1 MQHIRNA
8 VQQFLKTQPPARIIA
23 IGFAL
28 LILCGAALLMLPF
41 SVHPGV
47 HITPLNAL
55 FTSTSAVCVT
65 GLVVVDTGDTFSLFG
80 QLVIAVLIQIGGLG
94 VASIGMG
101 LALVTGRRISLKGR
115 SLVREALNVE
125 NLNGM
130 VKLVRAVLLMT
141 VLCEAAGAVLSFP
154 AFARD
159 HMPLRAVWL
168 SIFHSIASFNNA
180 GFDALGGGTSLI
192 PYRDDLLLN
201 IVTDALVIVGGIG
214 FMVILDVGRCRGNFR
229 KMSFHTKVVLST
241 TAVLLFGGM
250 ALARYGV
257 SLPAFGAAEGSNPL
271 MRSAAFGA
279 VTFAFYNFFG
289 SVGILAPLGEAA
301 SSKRAARRGVLLGTA
316 LLLLIAYS
324 VLLAV
329 MAVPETAD
337 AELPM
342 LALAYGLSRPLGYVY
357 GILLLLC
364 MYGSALSMTV
374 AITTYA
380 SARSERVEKRRG
392 WFILALG
399 ALGYA
404 ASSVG
409 FGDLI
414 SVVYPVFGYCSSVF
428 IVCLLVHAAQT
439 RKKEYKFF
447 ENSGTKEEEISS

>member
-1 MQHIRNA
+1 MEEKKWNA
-8 VQQFLKTQPPARIIA
+8 GSIGLTFAGSFLGAGYVSGQELWQFFGSFGGGGLLGVLAA
-23 IGFAL
+23 LAL
-28 LILCGAALLMLPF
+28 L
-41 SVHPGV
+41 
-47 HITPLNAL
+47 
-55 FTSTSAVCVT
+55 AV
-65 GLVVVDTGDTFSLFG
+65 F
-80 QLVIAVLIQIGGLG
+80 
-94 VASIGMG
+94 G
-101 LALVTGRRISLKGR
+101 LALMYIISRTGIA
-115 SLVREALNVE
+115 E
-125 NLNGM
+125 M
-130 VKLVRAVLLMT
+130 DAVLVPWKRLAWLRKLSSALQLILLFGVIAIMYAGGGALLEQLFSLPTWLGRTLM
-141 VLCEAAGAVLSFP
+141 AALVTLVALRGLRGAVG
-154 AFARD
+154 AF
-159 HMPLRAVWL
+159 
-168 SIFHSIASFNNA
+168 
-180 GFDALGGGTSLI
+180 SLI
-192 PYRDDLLLN
+192 VP
-201 IVTDALVIVGGIG
+201 VIVA
-214 FMVILDVGRCRGNFR
+214 L
-229 KMSFHTKVVLST
+229 T
-241 TAVLLFGGM
+241 LLFGGM

-357 GILLLLC
+357 GVLLLLC

>member
-1 MQHIRNA
+1 MEEKKWNA
-8 VQQFLKTQPPARIIA
+8 GSIGLTFAGSFLGAGYVSGQELWQFFGSFGGGGLLGVLAA
-23 IGFAL
+23 MAL
-28 LILCGAALLMLPF
+28 L
-41 SVHPGV
+41 
-47 HITPLNAL
+47 
-55 FTSTSAVCVT
+55 AV
-65 GLVVVDTGDTFSLFG
+65 F
-80 QLVIAVLIQIGGLG
+80 
-94 VASIGMG
+94 G
-101 LALVTGRRISLKGR
+101 LALMYIISRTGIA
-115 SLVREALNVE
+115 E
-125 NLNGM
+125 M
-130 VKLVRAVLLMT
+130 DAVLVPWERLAWLRKLSSALQLILLFGVIAIMYAGGGALLEQLFSLPTWLGRTLMA
-141 VLCEAAGAVLSFP
+141 VLVTLVALRGLRGAVG
-154 AFARD
+154 AF
-159 HMPLRAVWL
+159 
-168 SIFHSIASFNNA
+168 
-180 GFDALGGGTSLI
+180 SLI
-192 PYRDDLLLN
+192 VP
-201 IVTDALVIVGGIG
+201 VIVA
-214 FMVILDVGRCRGNFR
+214 L
-229 KMSFHTKVVLST
+229 T
-241 TAVLLFGGM
+241 LLFGGM

-257 SLPAFGAAEGSNPL
+257 SLPAFGAAQGSNPL

-301 SSKRAARRGVLLGTA
+301 SSGKAARRGVLLGTA

-380 SARSERVEKRRG
+380 AARSERVEKRRG

-439 RKKEYKFF
+439 RKKSEIFLKMQEQKRTQFRLNNKSEEMVTFCFQIVTISQRLLKKPVLYCMKCITHSK
-447 ENSGTKEEEISS
+447 SGKGRTATWNRRWNPSRRRRRRRAP

>member
-1 MQHIRNA
+1 MIDY
-8 VQQFLKTQPPARIIA
+8 
-23 IGFAL
+23 AL
-28 LILCGAALLMLPF
+28 LLIRLLFVALLYLFLFAIMKTGIGAVRGQRKRERTWSLSVERGPKELRGVSIVVRGPVIVGRNPGADIVIGAGYVSGQELWQFFGSFGGGGLLGVLAAL
-41 SVHPGV
+41 
-47 HITPLNAL
+47 AL
-55 FTSTSAVCVT
+55 LAV
-65 GLVVVDTGDTFSLFG
+65 F
-80 QLVIAVLIQIGGLG
+80 
-94 VASIGMG
+94 G
-101 LALVTGRRISLKGR
+101 LALMYIISRTGIA
-115 SLVREALNVE
+115 E
-125 NLNGM
+125 M
-130 VKLVRAVLLMT
+130 DAVLVPWERLAWLRKLSSALQLILLFGVIAIMYAGGGALLEQLFLLPTWLGRTLMA
-141 VLCEAAGAVLSFP
+141 VLVTLVALRGLRGAVG
-154 AFARD
+154 AF
-159 HMPLRAVWL
+159 
-168 SIFHSIASFNNA
+168 
-180 GFDALGGGTSLI
+180 SLI
-192 PYRDDLLLN
+192 VP
-201 IVTDALVIVGGIG
+201 VIVA
-214 FMVILDVGRCRGNFR
+214 L
-229 KMSFHTKVVLST
+229 T
-241 TAVLLFGGM
+241 LLFGGM

-301 SSKRAARRGVLLGTA
+301 SFKRAARRGVLLGTA

>member
-1 MQHIRNA
+1 MSGQELW
-8 VQQFLKTQPPARIIA
+8 QFFGSFGGGGLLGVLAA
-23 IGFAL
+23 MAL
-28 LILCGAALLMLPF
+28 L
-41 SVHPGV
+41 
-47 HITPLNAL
+47 
-55 FTSTSAVCVT
+55 AV
-65 GLVVVDTGDTFSLFG
+65 F
-80 QLVIAVLIQIGGLG
+80 
-94 VASIGMG
+94 G
-101 LALVTGRRISLKGR
+101 LALMYIISRTGIA
-115 SLVREALNVE
+115 E
-125 NLNGM
+125 M
-130 VKLVRAVLLMT
+130 DAVLVPWERLAWLRKLSSALQLILLFGVIAIMYAGGGALLEQLFSLPT
-141 VLCEAAGAVLSFP
+141 WRGLRGAVG
-154 AFARD
+154 AF
-159 HMPLRAVWL
+159 
-168 SIFHSIASFNNA
+168 
-180 GFDALGGGTSLI
+180 SLI
-192 PYRDDLLLN
+192 VP
-201 IVTDALVIVGGIG
+201 VIVA
-214 FMVILDVGRCRGNFR
+214 L
-229 KMSFHTKVVLST
+229 T
-241 TAVLLFGGM
+241 LLFGGM

-257 SLPAFGAAEGSNPL
+257 SLPALGAAEGSNPL

-357 GILLLLC
+357 GVLLLLC

>member
-1 MQHIRNA
+1 MEEKKWNA
-8 VQQFLKTQPPARIIA
+8 GSIGLTFAGSFLGAGYVSGQELWQFFGSFGGGGLLGVLAA
-23 IGFAL
+23 MAL
-28 LILCGAALLMLPF
+28 L
-41 SVHPGV
+41 
-47 HITPLNAL
+47 
-55 FTSTSAVCVT
+55 AV
-65 GLVVVDTGDTFSLFG
+65 F
-80 QLVIAVLIQIGGLG
+80 
-94 VASIGMG
+94 G
-101 LALVTGRRISLKGR
+101 LALMYIISRTGIA
-115 SLVREALNVE
+115 E
-125 NLNGM
+125 M
-130 VKLVRAVLLMT
+130 DAVLVPWERLAWLRKLSSALQLILLFGVIAIMYAGGGALLEQLFSLPT
-141 VLCEAAGAVLSFP
+141 WLGRTLVALRGLRGAVG
-154 AFARD
+154 AF
-159 HMPLRAVWL
+159 
-168 SIFHSIASFNNA
+168 
-180 GFDALGGGTSLI
+180 SLI
-192 PYRDDLLLN
+192 VP
-201 IVTDALVIVGGIG
+201 VIVA
-214 FMVILDVGRCRGNFR
+214 L
-229 KMSFHTKVVLST
+229 T
-241 TAVLLFGGM
+241 LLFGGM

-301 SSKRAARRGVLLGTA
+301 SSGKAARRGVLLGTA

>member
-1 MQHIRNA
+1 MEEKKWNA
-8 VQQFLKTQPPARIIA
+8 GSIGLTFAGSFLGAGYVSGQELWQFFGSFGGGGLLGVLAA
-23 IGFAL
+23 MAL
-28 LILCGAALLMLPF
+28 L
-41 SVHPGV
+41 
-47 HITPLNAL
+47 
-55 FTSTSAVCVT
+55 AV
-65 GLVVVDTGDTFSLFG
+65 F
-80 QLVIAVLIQIGGLG
+80 
-94 VASIGMG
+94 G
-101 LALVTGRRISLKGR
+101 LALMYIISRTGIA
-115 SLVREALNVE
+115 E
-125 NLNGM
+125 M
-130 VKLVRAVLLMT
+130 DAVLVPWERLAWLRKLSSALQLILLFGVIAIMYAGGGALLEQLFSLPTWLGRTLMA
-141 VLCEAAGAVLSFP
+141 VLVTLVALRGLRGAVG
-154 AFARD
+154 AF
-159 HMPLRAVWL
+159 
-168 SIFHSIASFNNA
+168 
-180 GFDALGGGTSLI
+180 SLI
-192 PYRDDLLLN
+192 VP
-201 IVTDALVIVGGIG
+201 VIVA
-214 FMVILDVGRCRGNFR
+214 L
-229 KMSFHTKVVLST
+229 T
-241 TAVLLFGGM
+241 LLFGGM

-301 SSKRAARRGVLLGTA
+301 SSGKAARRGVLLGTA

-380 SARSERVEKRRG
+380 AARSERVEKRRG

-428 IVCLLVHAAQT
+428 IVCLLVHAAQV
-439 RKKEYKFF
+439 RKKERNFLKMQEQKRTQFRLNNKSEEMVTFCFQIVTISQRLLKKPVLYCMKCITHSK
-447 ENSGTKEEEISS
+447 SGKGRTATWNRRWNPSRRRRRRRAP

>member
-1 MQHIRNA
+1 MEEKKWNA
-8 VQQFLKTQPPARIIA
+8 GSIGLTFAGSFLGAGYVSGQELWQFFGSFGGGGLLGVLAA
-23 IGFAL
+23 MAL
-28 LILCGAALLMLPF
+28 L
-41 SVHPGV
+41 
-47 HITPLNAL
+47 
-55 FTSTSAVCVT
+55 AV
-65 GLVVVDTGDTFSLFG
+65 F
-80 QLVIAVLIQIGGLG
+80 
-94 VASIGMG
+94 G
-101 LALVTGRRISLKGR
+101 LALMYIISRTGIA
-115 SLVREALNVE
+115 E
-125 NLNGM
+125 M
-130 VKLVRAVLLMT
+130 DAVLVPWERLAWLRKLSSALQLILLFGVIAIMYAGGGALLEQLFSLPTWLGRTLMA
-141 VLCEAAGAVLSFP
+141 VLVTLVALRGLRGAVG
-154 AFARD
+154 AF
-159 HMPLRAVWL
+159 
-168 SIFHSIASFNNA
+168 
-180 GFDALGGGTSLI
+180 SLI
-192 PYRDDLLLN
+192 VP
-201 IVTDALVIVGGIG
+201 VIVALTLI
-214 FMVILDVGRCRGNFR
+214 
-229 KMSFHTKVVLST
+229 
-241 TAVLLFGGM
+241 FGGM

-301 SSKRAARRGVLLGTA
+301 SSGKAARRGVLLGTA

-357 GILLLLC
+357 GVLLLLC

-428 IVCLLVHAAQT
+428 IVCLLVHAAQV
-439 RKKEYKFF
+439 RKKERNFF
-447 ENSGTKEEEISS
+447 ENAGTKEDTISS

>member
-1 MQHIRNA
+1 MEEKKWNA
-8 VQQFLKTQPPARIIA
+8 GSIGLTFAGSFLGAGYVSGQELWQFFGSFGGGGLLGVLAA
-23 IGFAL
+23 MAL
-28 LILCGAALLMLPF
+28 L
-41 SVHPGV
+41 
-47 HITPLNAL
+47 
-55 FTSTSAVCVT
+55 AV
-65 GLVVVDTGDTFSLFG
+65 F
-80 QLVIAVLIQIGGLG
+80 
-94 VASIGMG
+94 G
-101 LALVTGRRISLKGR
+101 LALMYIISRAGI
-115 SLVREALNVE
+115 AD
-125 NLNGM
+125 M
-130 VKLVRAVLLMT
+130 DAVLVPWERLAWLRKLSSALQLILLFGVIAIMYAGGGALLEQLFSLPTWLGRTLMA
-141 VLCEAAGAVLSFP
+141 VLVTLVALRGLRGAVG
-154 AFARD
+154 AF
-159 HMPLRAVWL
+159 
-168 SIFHSIASFNNA
+168 
-180 GFDALGGGTSLI
+180 SLI
-192 PYRDDLLLN
+192 VP
-201 IVTDALVIVGGIG
+201 VIVA
-214 FMVILDVGRCRGNFR
+214 L
-229 KMSFHTKVVLST
+229 T
-241 TAVLLFGGM
+241 LLFGGM

-301 SSKRAARRGVLLGTA
+301 SSGRAARRGVLLGTA

-329 MAVPETAD
+329 LAVPETAD

-380 SARSERVEKRRG
+380 AARSERVEKRRE

-428 IVCLLVHAAQT
+428 IVCLLVHAVQT
-439 RKKEYKFF
+439 RKKEEKIF
-447 ENSGTKEEEISS
+447 ENSGTKEGEISS

>member
-1 MQHIRNA
+1 MEEKKWNA
-8 VQQFLKTQPPARIIA
+8 GSIGLTFAGSFLGAGYVSGQELWQFFGSFGGGGLLGVLAA
-23 IGFAL
+23 MAL
-28 LILCGAALLMLPF
+28 L
-41 SVHPGV
+41 
-47 HITPLNAL
+47 
-55 FTSTSAVCVT
+55 AV
-65 GLVVVDTGDTFSLFG
+65 F
-80 QLVIAVLIQIGGLG
+80 
-94 VASIGMG
+94 G
-101 LALVTGRRISLKGR
+101 LALMYIISRTGIA
-115 SLVREALNVE
+115 E
-125 NLNGM
+125 M
-130 VKLVRAVLLMT
+130 DAVLVPWERLAWLRKLSSALQLILLFGVIAIMYAGGGALLEQLFSLPTWLGRTLMA
-141 VLCEAAGAVLSFP
+141 VLVTLVALRGLRGAVG
-154 AFARD
+154 AF
-159 HMPLRAVWL
+159 
-168 SIFHSIASFNNA
+168 
-180 GFDALGGGTSLI
+180 SLI
-192 PYRDDLLLN
+192 VP
-201 IVTDALVIVGGIG
+201 VIVA
-214 FMVILDVGRCRGNFR
+214 L
-229 KMSFHTKVVLST
+229 T
-241 TAVLLFGGM
+241 LLFGGM

-301 SSKRAARRGVLLGTA
+301 SSGKAARRGVLLGTA

-357 GILLLLC
+357 GVLLLLC

-447 ENSGTKEEEISS
+447 ENSGTKEEEISSLNQHREMVTFCIQIVTISQRLLKKPVLYCMKCITHSKSGKGRTATWNRRWNPSRRRRRRRAP

>member
-1 MQHIRNA
+1 MDKKDKFDYSKLHKKIKKKMCRKRKVSLLQNKRSLQQKQRRRSDLEEKKWNA
-8 VQQFLKTQPPARIIA
+8 GSIGLTFAGSFLGAGYVSGQELWQFFGSFGGGGLLGVLAA
-23 IGFAL
+23 LAL
-28 LILCGAALLMLPF
+28 L
-41 SVHPGV
+41 
-47 HITPLNAL
+47 
-55 FTSTSAVCVT
+55 AV
-65 GLVVVDTGDTFSLFG
+65 F
-80 QLVIAVLIQIGGLG
+80 
-94 VASIGMG
+94 G
-101 LALVTGRRISLKGR
+101 LALMYIISRTGIA
-115 SLVREALNVE
+115 E
-125 NLNGM
+125 M
-130 VKLVRAVLLMT
+130 DAVLVPWERLAWLRKLSSALQLILLFGVIAIMYAGGGALLEQLFSLPTWLGRTLMA
-141 VLCEAAGAVLSFP
+141 VLVTLVALRGLRGAVG
-154 AFARD
+154 AF
-159 HMPLRAVWL
+159 
-168 SIFHSIASFNNA
+168 
-180 GFDALGGGTSLI
+180 SLI
-192 PYRDDLLLN
+192 VP
-201 IVTDALVIVGGIG
+201 VIVALTLI
-214 FMVILDVGRCRGNFR
+214 
-229 KMSFHTKVVLST
+229 
-241 TAVLLFGGM
+241 FGGM

-357 GILLLLC
+357 GVLLLLC

>member
-1 MQHIRNA
+1 MEEKKWNA
-8 VQQFLKTQPPARIIA
+8 GSIGLTFAGSFLGAGYVSGQELWQFFGSFGGGGLLGVLAA
-23 IGFAL
+23 LAL
-28 LILCGAALLMLPF
+28 L
-41 SVHPGV
+41 
-47 HITPLNAL
+47 
-55 FTSTSAVCVT
+55 AV
-65 GLVVVDTGDTFSLFG
+65 F
-80 QLVIAVLIQIGGLG
+80 
-94 VASIGMG
+94 G
-101 LALVTGRRISLKGR
+101 LALMYIISRTGIA
-115 SLVREALNVE
+115 E
-125 NLNGM
+125 M
-130 VKLVRAVLLMT
+130 DAVLVPWKRLAWLRKLSSALQLILLFGVIAIMYAGGGALLEQLFSLPTWLGRTLMA
-141 VLCEAAGAVLSFP
+141 VLVTLVALRGLRGAVG
-154 AFARD
+154 AF
-159 HMPLRAVWL
+159 
-168 SIFHSIASFNNA
+168 
-180 GFDALGGGTSLI
+180 SLI
-192 PYRDDLLLN
+192 VP
-201 IVTDALVIVGGIG
+201 VIVALTLI
-214 FMVILDVGRCRGNFR
+214 
-229 KMSFHTKVVLST
+229 
-241 TAVLLFGGM
+241 FGGM

-357 GILLLLC
+357 GVLLLLC

-447 ENSGTKEEEISS
+447 ENSGTKEEEISSLKQHREMVTFCIQIVTISQRLLKKPVLYCMKCITHSKSGKGRTATWNRRWNPSRRRRRRRAP

>member
-1 MQHIRNA
+1 MYA
-8 VQQFLKTQPPARIIA
+8 
-23 IGFAL
+23 GGGAL
-28 LILCGAALLMLPF
+28 LEQL
-41 SVHPGV
+41 
-47 HITPLNAL
+47 
-55 FTSTSAVCVT
+55 
-65 GLVVVDTGDTFSLFG
+65 FSLPTWLG
-80 QLVIAVLIQIGGLG
+80 RTLMAVLVTLVALRGL
-94 VASIGMG
+94 
-101 LALVTGRRISLKGR
+101 R
-115 SLVREALNVE
+115 
-125 NLNGM
+125 
-130 VKLVRAVLLMT
+130 
-141 VLCEAAGAVLSFP
+141 GAVG
-154 AFARD
+154 AF
-159 HMPLRAVWL
+159 
-168 SIFHSIASFNNA
+168 
-180 GFDALGGGTSLI
+180 SLI
-192 PYRDDLLLN
+192 VP
-201 IVTDALVIVGGIG
+201 VIVA
-214 FMVILDVGRCRGNFR
+214 L
-229 KMSFHTKVVLST
+229 T
-241 TAVLLFGGM
+241 LLFGGM

-257 SLPAFGAAEGSNPL
+257 SLPAFGAAQGSNPL

-301 SSKRAARRGVLLGTA
+301 SSGKAARRGVLLGTA

-428 IVCLLVHAAQT
+428 IVCLLVHAAQV
-439 RKKEYKFF
+439 RKKERNFF
-447 ENSGTKEEEISS
+447 ENAGTKEDTISS

>member
-1 MQHIRNA
+1 MEEKKWNA
-8 VQQFLKTQPPARIIA
+8 GSIGLTFAGSFLGAGYVSGQELSHFFGSFGGGGLLGVLAA
-23 IGFAL
+23 MAL
-28 LILCGAALLMLPF
+28 L
-41 SVHPGV
+41 
-47 HITPLNAL
+47 
-55 FTSTSAVCVT
+55 AV
-65 GLVVVDTGDTFSLFG
+65 F
-80 QLVIAVLIQIGGLG
+80 
-94 VASIGMG
+94 G
-101 LALVTGRRISLKGR
+101 LALMYIISRTGIA
-115 SLVREALNVE
+115 E
-125 NLNGM
+125 M
-130 VKLVRAVLLMT
+130 DAVLVPWERLAWLRKLSSALQLILLFGVIAIMYAGGGALLEQLFSLPTWLGRTLMA
-141 VLCEAAGAVLSFP
+141 VLVTLVALRGLRGAVG
-154 AFARD
+154 AF
-159 HMPLRAVWL
+159 
-168 SIFHSIASFNNA
+168 
-180 GFDALGGGTSLI
+180 SLI
-192 PYRDDLLLN
+192 VP
-201 IVTDALVIVGGIG
+201 VIVA
-214 FMVILDVGRCRGNFR
+214 L
-229 KMSFHTKVVLST
+229 T
-241 TAVLLFGGM
+241 LLFGGM

-301 SSKRAARRGVLLGTA
+301 SSGKAARRGVLLGTA

-439 RKKEYKFF
+439 RKKSEIFLKMQEQKRTQFRLNNKSEEMVTFCFQIVTISQRLLKKPVLYCMKCITHSK
-447 ENSGTKEEEISS
+447 SGKGRTATWNRRWNPSRRRRRRRAP

>member
-1 MQHIRNA
+1 MDKKSKFNYSKLHKKIKKKMCRKRKVSLPQNPLTLRAKNGIISGVYGRNSGGDRIWKRRSGTRGSIGLTFA
-8 VQQFLKTQPPARIIA
+8 GSFLGAGYVSGQELWQFFGSFGGGGLLGVLAA
-23 IGFAL
+23 MAL
-28 LILCGAALLMLPF
+28 L
-41 SVHPGV
+41 
-47 HITPLNAL
+47 
-55 FTSTSAVCVT
+55 AV
-65 GLVVVDTGDTFSLFG
+65 F
-80 QLVIAVLIQIGGLG
+80 
-94 VASIGMG
+94 G
-101 LALVTGRRISLKGR
+101 LALMYIISRTGIA
-115 SLVREALNVE
+115 E
-125 NLNGM
+125 M
-130 VKLVRAVLLMT
+130 DAVLVPWERLAWLRKLSSALQLILLFGVIAIMYAGGGALLEQLFSLPTWLGRTLMA
-141 VLCEAAGAVLSFP
+141 VLVTLVALRGLRGAVG
-154 AFARD
+154 AF
-159 HMPLRAVWL
+159 
-168 SIFHSIASFNNA
+168 
-180 GFDALGGGTSLI
+180 SLI
-192 PYRDDLLLN
+192 VP
-201 IVTDALVIVGGIG
+201 VIVA
-214 FMVILDVGRCRGNFR
+214 L
-229 KMSFHTKVVLST
+229 T
-241 TAVLLFGGM
+241 LLFGGM

-380 SARSERVEKRRG
+380 AARSERVEKRRG